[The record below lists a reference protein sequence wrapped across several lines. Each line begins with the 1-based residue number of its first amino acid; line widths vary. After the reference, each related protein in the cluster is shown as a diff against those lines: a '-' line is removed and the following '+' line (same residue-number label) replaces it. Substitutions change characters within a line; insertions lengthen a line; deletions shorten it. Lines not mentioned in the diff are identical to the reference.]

1 MKFIYR
7 GAFSNGT
14 ETQIAMGVVFV
25 GREPSGEV
33 RDAAA
38 QNWLLGHPEY
48 ELVTEEPVIEVVEEA
63 VEAPPSPKKARKA
76 KK

>member
-14 ETQIAMGVVFV
+14 ETQIAMGMIFV

-48 ELVTEEPVIEVVEEA
+48 ELVTDVIEVVEEA
-63 VEAPPSPKKARKA
+63 VEAPPAPKNARKA